1 MNPLKAIVVIVRGII
16 ELSTYII
23 KELWN
28 RRRNRVNE
36 LNRVDMETAEPCPP
50 KHFNQSPHNH

>member
-1 MNPLKAIVVIVRGII
+1 MNPLKAIVVIVKGII

-28 RRRNRVNE
+28 RRRDKINE
-36 LNRVDMETAEPCPP
+36 LNHVDMNEVEAPP
-50 KHFNQSPHNH
+50 THLTSPLNK

>member
-1 MNPLKAIVVIVRGII
+1 MNPLKAIVVIVKGIS

-28 RRRNRVNE
+28 RRRDKINK
-36 LNRVDMETAEPCPP
+36 LNHVDMNEVEAPP
-50 KHFNQSPHNH
+50 THFNQSPLN

>member
-16 ELSTYII
+16 ELSTYVI

-28 RRRNRVNE
+28 RRRDRINE
-36 LNRVDMETAEPCPP
+36 LNHVDMNEVEAPP
-50 KHFNQSPHNH
+50 KHFNQSPLNK